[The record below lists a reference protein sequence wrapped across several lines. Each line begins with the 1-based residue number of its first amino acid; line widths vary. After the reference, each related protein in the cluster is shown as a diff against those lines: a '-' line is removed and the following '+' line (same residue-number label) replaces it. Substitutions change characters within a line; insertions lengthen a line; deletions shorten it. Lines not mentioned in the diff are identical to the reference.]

1 MGPSASPPAP
11 VIVTGATGYVGGRL
25 VPELLQR
32 GLCVRCLVRE
42 PRKLQLRPWRNQPG
56 VEVVKDDLSDK
67 SLLVDHLRG
76 CSAAYYLIHSM
87 ISSGE
92 DYAGHDRKLA
102 EKFARA
108 AAEARLPRT
117 IYLGGLGEMG
127 AGLSEHLRSRR
138 EVEDALASTGV
149 PLTTLRAAMIIGS
162 GSASF
167 EILRYLVERLP
178 VMVTPSWVRTQ
189 SQPIAIDD
197 VLYWLA
203 QCLRTPETVGQTLEI
218 GGADVMRYDQLMKIM
233 ASELGLPERWVVPVP
248 VLTPKL
254 SSHWIGLVTPVSH
267 RIARP
272 LAEGLRNR
280 VVVNDHRA
288 AELMPHTPLGV
299 QESIHRA
306 VKRTRAGEVPT
317 RWSAAGPIPGDPDWA
332 GGKVFEDIRSITI
345 QATPARVFRAVCRV
359 GGGHG
364 WYSADVLWRIRGW
377 MDLMVGGPGLR
388 RGRRDPNEVEFG
400 EALDFWRVVGLER
413 DRSLRLLA
421 EMKLPGV
428 ARLDFDLAPTGGT
441 PAGGDPQTEDSQT
454 QDPESAEATNLT
466 MTARFRPRG
475 LSGLAYWYSVLPLH
489 HVVFGGMLRGIQ
501 RAAEAPE
508 GTE

>member
-1 MGPSASPPAP
+1 MEAPASRDRP
-11 VIVTGATGYVGGRL
+11 VLITGATGYVGGRL
-25 VPELLQR
+25 TPELLER
-32 GLCVRCLVRE
+32 GFRVRCLVRE
-42 PRKLQLRPWRNQPG
+42 PRKLELRPWRDHPNVQ
-56 VEVVKDDLSDK
+56 VESDDLSDHGR
-67 SLLVDHLRG
+67 LVEHLRG

-87 ISSGE
+87 ISSGGE
-92 DYAGHDRKLA
+92 YADHDRQLA
-102 EKFARA
+102 ERFAKA
-108 AAEARLPRT
+108 AAEAELPRT
-117 IYLGGLGEMG
+117 IYLGGLGELG
-127 AGLSEHLRSRR
+127 EGLSEHLRSRR
-138 EVEDALASTGV
+138 EVEEALASTGV

-178 VMVTPSWVRTQ
+178 VMVTPSWVRTE
-189 SQPIAIDD
+189 SQPVAIVD

-203 QCLRTPETVGQTLEI
+203 QCLETPETIGQTLEI
-218 GGADVMRYDQLMKIM
+218 GGADVMRYDELMKIM
-233 ASELGLPERWVVPVP
+233 ATELALPARLVVPVP

-272 LAEGLRNR
+272 LAEGLKNR

-288 AELMPHTPLGV
+288 RQLMPHEPLGV
-299 QESIHRA
+299 RESIHRA
-306 VKRTRAGEVPT
+306 VRRTRAGEIPT

-345 QATPARVFRAVCRV
+345 AAPPDRVFRAVCRV

-377 MDLMVGGPGLR
+377 MDQVVGGPGLR
-388 RGRRDPNEVEFG
+388 RGRRHPDEVEFG

-413 DRSLRLLA
+413 DRSLKLLA

-428 ARLDFDLAPTGGT
+428 ARLEFDLAP
-441 PAGGDPQTEDSQT
+441 AGAD
-454 QDPESAEATNLT
+454 ATTLT
-466 MTARFRPRG
+466 MAARFRPRG
-475 LSGLAYWYSVLPLH
+475 LSGILYWYSVLPLH
-489 HVVFGGMLRGIQ
+489 HIVFGGMLRGIQ
-501 RAAEAPE
+501 RAAEAPAA
-508 GTE
+508 

>member
-1 MGPSASPPAP
+1 MEEFNQREG
-11 VIVTGATGYVGGRL
+11 IVLITGATGYVGGRL
-25 VPELLQR
+25 VPELLGR
-32 GLCVRCLVRE
+32 GYRVRCLARE
-42 PRKLQLRPWRNQPG
+42 PRKLELRPWRHLPG
-56 VEVVKDDLSDK
+56 VEVVKDDLTDH
-67 SLLVDHLRG
+67 SLLVQHLEG
-76 CSAAYYLIHSM
+76 CIGSYYLIHSM
-87 ISSGE
+87 ITSGE
-92 DYAGHDRKLA
+92 DYAGRDRQLA
-102 EKFARA
+102 ERFASA
-108 AAEARLPRT
+108 AAEARLPRI

-127 AGLSEHLRSRR
+127 DGLSEHLRSRR
-138 EVEDALASTGV
+138 EVEAALASTIV

-178 VMVTPSWVRTQ
+178 VMVTPSWVRTE
-189 SQPIAIDD
+189 SQPVAIAD

-203 QCLRTPETVGQTLEI
+203 QCLETPDTVGQTLEI
-218 GGADVMRYDQLMKIM
+218 GGADVMRYDQLMTIM

-280 VVVNDHRA
+280 VVVNDDLATR
-288 AELMPHTPLGV
+288 LMPHQPLGV

-306 VKRTRAGEVPT
+306 LKHTRAGEIPT

-332 GGKVFEDIRSITI
+332 GGKVFEDKRHVTI
-345 QATPARVFRAVCRV
+345 EATPDRVFRAVCRV

-364 WYSADVLWRIRGW
+364 WYSADILWRIRGW

-388 RGRRDPNEVEFG
+388 RGRRDPDEVEFG

-428 ARLDFDLAPTGGT
+428 ARLDFDLAPNG
-441 PAGGDPQTEDSQT
+441 SH
-454 QDPESAEATNLT
+454 ATTLT

-475 LSGLAYWYSVLPLH
+475 LSGILYWYSVLPLH
-489 HVVFGGMLRGIQ
+489 HIVFGGMLRGIQ
-501 RAAEAPE
+501 HAAEKPQPAAAEP
-508 GTE
+508 TD